1 MTRLMEQ
8 AIERLRAIPESQ
20 QDQLA
25 QFVLNE
31 LASDEHWAR
40 STHAGLDGLQRLAER
55 VLADDANGACEP
67 LDPETL

>member
-8 AIERLRAIPESQ
+8 AIEQLRAIPDEQ

-31 LASDEHWAR
+31 LKEDERWSGSTSDHEEKLKNFI
-40 STHAGLDGLQRLAER
+40 ST
-55 VLADDANGACEP
+55 VLAADNNGNCEL
-67 LDPETL
+67 LDPDRL